1 MSVESGPT
9 VWMSVAVAIA
19 AVVIATLLGR
29 LLLPESLRRRR
40 EAWVL
45 QVSLG
50 TGALAAVCALE
61 AALGVGFLRVGLLI
75 PVAISLREAR
85 RWRMRL
91 PRFLRHPLAIPVVGL
106 LATAPLLAA
115 LAPPTDTDEIYQHLA
130 VARRIADTGG
140 FSGGFDYP
148 DGSRPQLLHA
158 LYAALH
164 AAGGFPAVR
173 LVHLV
178 LAATLV
184 LGGWQ
189 MADERF
195 GRGRGAVPALV
206 LCLSYTFLHEAGL
219 AYNDLP
225 AALWLLLGAYLTR
238 EGTGLLAGI
247 FLGLALCAKFTA
259 GPAVAMV
266 VLLAGARMW
275 VVGPVAALLLAPWLL
290 RNVASGLHPLFP
302 YAGWPE
308 VEGFRFMYPEK
319 YGVGHGWVD
328 AMLLPWNVLARAR
341 LDTFAFYGQLA
352 WGWAAVAFGALWA
365 SWRDRKLRPWFA
377 VLVVGFVTWGSTAQI
392 MRFLLPLSGVAL
404 MVGAG
409 ARLRWVA
416 LALAL
421 ASVPRNLGPI
431 LDEAKAQF
439 PVVAGR
445 ERADDYLSRQIPAWP
460 ALAYLRD
467 EVPRDA
473 RVALLFAWH
482 GYYVEQDYI
491 LGSVEDHTPTRRFV
505 VSSGGDVVGALR
517 ARGVSYALVGDIK
530 FLRKAYEFL
539 PEREWRSQFV
549 AVRDTLRGALERD
562 ATRLFAEK
570 KWEVWR
576 LDGAPPGD

>member
-1 MSVESGPT
+1 MAGPRA
-9 VWMSVAVAIA
+9 VLVAALFLLVARSCGRA
-19 AVVIATLLGR
+19 LLTG
-29 LLLPESLRRRR
+29 PLRGRR

-45 QVSLG
+45 EIGLG
-50 TGALAAVCALE
+50 TGVLASAAAVD
-61 AALGVGFLRVGLLI
+61 AALHTPWARLLLL
-75 PVAISLREAR
+75 VSLVPSTPAWR
-85 RWRMRL
+85 RWPASL
-91 PRFLRHPLAIPVVGL
+91 PRFLRHPLALPVVGL
-106 LATAPLLAA
+106 LATVPVLAA
-115 LAPPTDTDEIYQHLA
+115 LAPPVDTDELYQHLA
-130 VARRIADTGG
+130 GARRIAETGAL
-140 FSGGFDYP
+140 FGGYEFP

-158 LYAALH
+158 LYGSLH
-164 AAGGFPAVR
+164 LAGGYPAVR
-173 LVHLV
+173 LVHLA

-189 MADERF
+189 IADQHF
-195 GRGRGAVPALV
+195 GRGRGAIPALV

-225 AALWLLLGAYLTR
+225 AALWLLLGAHLAR
-238 EGTGLLAGI
+238 QGTGVLAGA
-247 FLGLALCAKFTA
+247 FLGLALSAKFTA

-266 VLLAGARMW
+266 VLLAGWRMW
-275 VVGPVAALLLAPWLL
+275 VIGPAAALVVAPWLL

-308 VEGFRFMYPEK
+308 IDGFRFMYPEK
-319 YGVGHGWVD
+319 YGVGHSWAD
-328 AMLLPWNVLARAR
+328 ALLLPWNVLVNAR
-341 LDTFAFYGQLA
+341 LDTFAFYGQIS
-352 WGWAAVAFGALWA
+352 WGWAAIGLGGAWA
-365 SWRDRKLRPWFA
+365 AWRDRRLRPWLA
-377 VLVVGFVTWGSTAQI
+377 VLAVGFLAWGSTAQI

-404 MVGAG
+404 VVGAG

-416 LALAL
+416 LLLAL
-421 ASVPRNLGPI
+421 ASAPRNLGPMWE
-431 LDEAKAQF
+431 EARGQL
-439 PVVAGR
+439 PVVLGR
-445 ERADDYLSRQIPAWP
+445 EQPEDYLSRQIPAWP
-460 ALAYLRD
+460 AIAYLRD

-517 ARGVSYALVGDIK
+517 ARGVGYALVGDTK

-539 PEREWRSQFV
+539 PEAEWRAQFV
-549 AVRDTLRGALERD
+549 AVRDALRASLERD

-576 LDGAPPGD
+576 LDGPPPGD